1 MGHGLVFTSFQMCR
15 RVPAW
20 LSCLAH
26 HSCIARAMAFDVLRI
41 ITAKIIMKYKFRLA
55 PGETGLRVLEDMK
68 DQLALNPGH
77 LMMVFEK
84 R

>member
-1 MGHGLVFTSFQMCR
+1 
-15 RVPAW
+15 
-20 LSCLAH
+20 
-26 HSCIARAMAFDVLRI
+26 MAFDVLRI